1 MSTFGEI
8 VEPSS
13 RNVWEDWDETNE
25 DINIVQLH
33 WKRENEPN
41 HIGTLIILEGKYLFD
56 SLKQS
61 ENMDMVNSVTGI
73 HMDLYRIKASSDY
86 VCVLKDYDLVL
97 SSQIVDLM
105 KTYITVSDEVIAIL
119 IKPLATYHSSGD
131 QLQDCI
137 IRRLSTKADSTSMLM
152 NYLKLEQPNIISGV
166 SAGAI
171 CLREVLNLPG
181 SAVVFYMEQLENNE
195 VNELYK
201 LLRNLNIL
209 VGKQKYNSILS
220 SNLYV

>member
-1 MSTFGEI
+1 
-8 VEPSS
+8 
-13 RNVWEDWDETNE
+13 
-25 DINIVQLH
+25 
-33 WKRENEPN
+33 
-41 HIGTLIILEGKYLFD
+41 
-56 SLKQS
+56 
-61 ENMDMVNSVTGI
+61 
-73 HMDLYRIKASSDY
+73 
-86 VCVLKDYDLVL
+86 
-97 SSQIVDLM
+97 
-105 KTYITVSDEVIAIL
+105 
-119 IKPLATYHSSGD
+119 
-131 QLQDCI
+131 
-137 IRRLSTKADSTSMLM
+137 M